1 MVIWFFQ
8 KVRNSKRSKII
19 NPDFV
24 LFAHPSLQVLD
35 KPQATQNFS
44 GVTRYLVKYFMN
56 NYCCN
61 SRTKDDIHMK
71 LGSVS
76 SIEKRKKLQLQCH
89 AHPHAGFS
97 LLGGWGSSP
106 SLAENLLIPTH

>member
-24 LFAHPSLQVLD
+24 LFAHPSIQVLD
-35 KPQATQNFS
+35 KPQPTQNIS
-44 GVTRYLVKYFMN
+44 GVNRYLVKYFMN
-56 NYCCN
+56 KNCCN
-61 SRTKDDIHMK
+61 SRTKNDIYMK

-76 SIEKRKKLQLQCH
+76 NLEKRKKITTSMSC
-89 AHPHAGFS
+89 
-97 LLGGWGSSP
+97 SP
-106 SLAENLLIPTH
+106 Q